1 MVDSKLNYTTVG
13 IFVITLSVAFIVLFF
28 WLSGMHH
35 DKVYNTYLTYVHEDV
50 TGLSTRSPVRFNG
63 VQVGYVSAVEL
74 DPNNLQLVKITL
86 KIEQGTPVTTSTV
99 VNLLPMGITGVVYV
113 GLKAQTPNAPL
124 LTAKPGKRYPI
135 IPFRPSF
142 LMQLST
148 VLPRLTDNLREIS
161 QDISKIFDQKNREAI
176 SLSLQNIA
184 TITKNLSNNSQKL
197 DAITD
202 SLQEVLRNTSTAS
215 KQFPEAINELQKTMK
230 SIQQT
235 SIEIKKASQ
244 NANVL
249 INQGRV
255 MLGNFNDQLL
265 PTTQQILVKLNSV
278 MLNFSNVTQEIQRN
292 PSMLIRGKQPDLPGP
307 GESQ

>member
-1 MVDSKLNYTTVG
+1 MDSKLNYTIVG
-13 IFVITLSVAFIVLFF
+13 IFVVALSVVFIVLFF

-35 DKVYNTYLTYVHEDV
+35 DKIYNIYLTYVHEDV

-63 VQVGYVSAVEL
+63 VQVGYVSTIEL
-74 DPNNLQLVKITL
+74 DPNNSQLVKITL

-99 VNLLPMGITGVVYV
+99 VNLLPMGVTGIIYV

-124 LTAKPGKRYPI
+124 LTAKSGKKYPV

-161 QDISKIFDQKNREAI
+161 QDISKVFDKKNRKAI
-176 SLSLQNIA
+176 SISLQNIA
-184 TITKNLSNNSQKL
+184 TVTKNLSNSSQKL
-197 DAITD
+197 DTITD
-202 SLQEVLRNTSTAS
+202 SLEEILKNTSIAS

-235 SIEIKKASQ
+235 SVQIKTAGRS
-244 NANVL
+244 ANIL

-265 PTTQQILVKLNSV
+265 PVTQQILVKLNSV

-292 PSMLIRGKQPDLPGP
+292 PSMLIRGKQPSLPGP